1 MLDSIKKNL
10 FLFRGSDKLNPQN
23 QFTSDNIRFDD
34 YSFPAS
40 LDFFSSD
47 TKERFEN
54 NLITQPADW
63 QYRTQP
69 VEYIFN
75 KHGFR
80 TKEFEDIDFSNSVFL
95 FGCSETMGTG
105 LDETETISYQLEKK
119 LGVPVINL
127 ARNGTSMHYSFVNN
141 LILKK
146 ICKKPI
152 AVINHWTS
160 LDRLTYYGKHTP
172 TNLLPRHAFFFRK
185 YYGLLM
191 NQLGFNIDDVT
202 AHHEFQAR
210 LISENCK
217 LLWDNTIYVETSWN
231 MNTAE
236 ILECYKTKQVDHAR
250 DIFFDP
256 VENKWNAHSGV
267 KTASNIA
274 EFYASKIKL

>member
-1 MLDSIKKNL
+1 MLDSIKKNI

-23 QFTSDNIRFDD
+23 QFVDDNIRYDD
-34 YSFPAS
+34 YVFPAT
-40 LDFFSSD
+40 LGFFSSD

-54 NLITQPADW
+54 NLIVQPPDW
-63 QYRTQP
+63 RYRTQK
-69 VEYIFN
+69 VEYVFN
-75 KHGFR
+75 KSGFR

-152 AVINHWTS
+152 AVINHWPA
-160 LDRLTYYGKHTP
+160 LNRLTYYSKHTP
-172 TNLLPRHAFFFRK
+172 TNLLPRHSFFFKK

-191 NQLGFNIDDVT
+191 SQLGFSIDDIA
-202 AHHEFQAR
+202 AHDDFQAR

-217 LLWDNTIYVETSWN
+217 LLWDNTQYIETSWDKT
-231 MNTAE
+231 TAE
-236 ILECYKTKQVDHAR
+236 VLECYKTKQIDYAR
-250 DIFFDP
+250 DIIFA
-256 VENKWNAHSGV
+256 ENRVSGHSGV
-267 KTASNIA
+267 NTADSIA
-274 EFYASKIKL
+274 EFYASKLNL